1 MWEEAPEDRW
11 FQPQLGSWAS
21 GCAAT
26 LRGCCC
32 GRVPVL
38 RPSLC
43 VSAFSCPI
51 KMNQLDSL
59 NYNMNI
65 KLSKETHF
73 PRTQEAGPQHT
84 HTETA
89 LGVFPKGIAAPSW
102 SELSVERGSCPDG
115 PGRQPAAEVSSNR
128 AKGKCLSLH
137 DRSQPS
143 LPPCQLTSW
152 ASVFQIVWG
161 FLYQLLFEPP
171 GWGKPQIWF

>member
-1 MWEEAPEDRW
+1 MATRVEAIQVTARTLRQGSW
-11 FQPQLGSWAS
+11 LNLGHVGRGSGGQPQLGSWAS

-143 LPPCQLTSW
+143 LPHVS
-152 ASVFQIVWG
+152 S
-161 FLYQLLFEPP
+161 PP
-171 GWGKPQIWF
+171 GPLCFR